1 MSDGFAPFIEGLIRA
16 EERDRMGLCPH
27 CLLKD
32 SCDDLIQARLREQTV
47 IKCWNF
53 KSRFGEM

>member
-1 MSDGFAPFIEGLIRA
+1 MSDSFGPFIEGLIRA
-16 EERDRMGLCPH
+16 EERDRLGLCVH

-32 SCDDLIQARLREQTV
+32 SCDDLIQARNREQIV

-53 KSRFGEM
+53 KSRFGGM